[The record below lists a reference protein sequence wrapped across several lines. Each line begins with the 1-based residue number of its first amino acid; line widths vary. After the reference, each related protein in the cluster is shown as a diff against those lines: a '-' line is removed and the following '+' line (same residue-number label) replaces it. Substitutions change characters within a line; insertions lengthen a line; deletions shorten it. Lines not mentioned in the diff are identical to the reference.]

1 MMITQNARIARNL
14 SAGLRAGVVIVVLM
28 VPHLLAAQQ
37 KRPLELED
45 YYSIVSV
52 GGPAI
57 SPDGATVAFVRTVT
71 LEESNRRYSEIWA
84 VATDGSAGPVRLT
97 SPSYSATNP
106 RWSPDGSLLV
116 FSSSRPNTDSNMR
129 GSVWFL
135 RMDGS
140 GGEAFQLEGVD
151 RTPVFGP
158 ANRWIAMTRPTPPTK
173 DPTREERSEFER
185 RMDERFDGQVYDWMN
200 YRFDRRGYLRDPR
213 DPYATPP
220 QELYVVDRSGG
231 TPTRLTDMNVDVQ
244 GPAWRVDGG
253 ALAFTADS
261 HQRDEHT
268 YERADLW
275 LVDLDGSTT
284 RLTDDGFHYSSP
296 AWSPDGGAIVVRG
309 YEGLDRVIERKQAHG
324 SPTDLFLVPA
334 SGGEPRNITPEWDLT
349 PGAPTWS
356 PDSRFVY
363 FTAGVRG
370 NSHLFRVSEG
380 GGNVEQVTQ
389 GDRRLSSVSFSA
401 DFRSMSFGVS
411 GPVIP
416 GDVFTA
422 RVDGSNEARLTDSNA
437 DLLNE
442 VALASPDHLAYSSAD
457 GTEIEGWLL
466 HPANYDPDKEYP
478 LILVIHGGPHSAY
491 GNSFS
496 FQHQLRSANGHFV
509 LYTNPRGST
518 GYGESFK
525 WAIWGGWGVLDYQDL
540 MAGVDH
546 VLERYPVDAE
556 RLGVTGGS
564 YGGFMTNWIIG
575 HTNRF
580 AAAVSSRSISNW
592 MSDYGTADIPRTK
605 ESEFFGPPWEKESRD
620 LMIELSPITY
630 AGNVVTPTLF
640 VHGELDY
647 RVPIEEAEQMYV
659 ALKKRRVPAKFIR
672 YPESYHGGWTP
683 WRQVHVYY
691 SELKWWERYLR

>member
-1 MMITQNARIARNL
+1 MK
-14 SAGLRAGVVIVVLM
+14 GLRAGVIVCGLVL
-28 VPHLLAAQQ
+28 PHLLSAQQ
-37 KRPLELED
+37 TRPLTLED
-45 YYSIVSV
+45 YYSIINV
-52 GGPAI
+52 GSPAI
-57 SPDGATVAFVRTVT
+57 SPDGARVAFVRTVT
-71 LEESNRRYSEIWA
+71 LEEGNSRHSEIW
-84 VATDGSAGPVRLT
+84 VVPSDGATEPVRLT
-97 SPSYSATNP
+97 SPSYSASNP

-116 FSSSRPNTDSNMR
+116 FSSSRPNVDSNTSS
-129 GSVWFL
+129 SVWFL

-140 GGEAFQLEGVD
+140 GGEAFQVEGID
-151 RTPVFGP
+151 RTPVFSP
-158 ANRWIAMTRPTPPTK
+158 DNRWIAMTRPTPPTTQP
-173 DPTREERSEFER
+173 DREELTENER
-185 RMDERFDGQVYDWMN
+185 LIEERFDGRAYDWMS

-213 DPYATPP
+213 DPHATPS
-220 QELYVVDRSGG
+220 QELYVVSRDGG
-231 TPTRLTDMNVDVQ
+231 TPTRLTEMNFDAQ
-244 GPAWRVDGG
+244 GPTWRRDGS

-261 HQRDEHT
+261 YQRDEHT

-275 LVDLDGSTT
+275 VVDLDGNTT

-296 AWSPDGGAIVVRG
+296 AWSPDGRTIVLRG

-324 SPTDLFLVPA
+324 SPIDLFLVQT
-334 SGGEPRNITPEWDLT
+334 SGGEPQNITPGWDLT

-356 PDSRFVY
+356 PDGRFIY
-363 FTAGVRG
+363 FAAGVGG
-370 NSHLFRVSEG
+370 NSHLFRIAAG
-380 GGNVEQVTQ
+380 GGSVEQVTR
-389 GDRRLSSVSFSA
+389 GNRRLSSVSFSA
-401 DFRSMSFGVS
+401 DFESIAYGVS
-411 GPVIP
+411 DPVVP
-416 GDVFTA
+416 GDIFA
-422 RVDGSNEARLTDSNA
+422 AHIDGSNEERLTRSNA
-437 DLLNE
+437 DLLDE
-442 VALASPDHLAYSSAD
+442 VDLASPDRLVYSSHD

-466 HPANYDPDKEYP
+466 HPAGYDPNRTYP
-478 LILVIHGGPHSAY
+478 LILVIHGGPHGAY

-496 FQHQLRSANGHFV
+496 FQRQLQAANGYFV

-518 GYGESFK
+518 GYGEQFK

-540 MAGVDH
+540 IAGVDY
-546 VLERYPVDAE
+546 VLERYPIDAE

-630 AGNVVTPTLF
+630 AGNVTTPTLF

-659 ALKKRRVPAKFIR
+659 ALKKQRVPAKFIR
-672 YPESYHGGWTP
+672 YPESYHGGWSP

-691 SELKWWERYLR
+691 SELKWWERYLK